1 MKTVRPTPKTIGSGE
16 RDKSTGARDSA
27 HLPPIPHG
35 LGLDCRRA
43 GQSLP
48 PSETDPD
55 RVEVA
60 EPFQSEFQSAGNC
73 RHWESSRMSTPSSS
87 PVSAGARAIIT
98 GGSRGLGFEVARGLA
113 AQGYQLALIAK
124 DPQGLAQAREK
135 LAAEFPHSSVTT
147 FAIDFEV
154 TTPAALDRAR
164 QQLAEV
170 RSSVA
175 TPTALVIAHAVMSEK
190 MSKTLRTTDAE
201 WRRVMAINLD
211 STFMVVNELVPPMA
225 DARAGRVVIFSACLG
240 RMSGP
245 GNAGGLAPYRIS
257 KAGVN
262 ALVRN
267 LAHETGMGAR
277 GLLVDAICPNH
288 SRTDM
293 GGPDAL
299 RSAEEGAETALWL
312 LDRRFNPQSENE
324 IERTTGVLWED
335 HQIVPW

>member
-1 MKTVRPTPKTIGSGE
+1 MCAANTRP
-16 RDKSTGARDSA
+16 
-27 HLPPIPHG
+27 L
-35 LGLDCRRA
+35 
-43 GQSLP
+43 
-48 PSETDPD
+48 
-55 RVEVA
+55 
-60 EPFQSEFQSAGNC
+60 
-73 RHWESSRMSTPSSS
+73 
-87 PVSAGARAIIT
+87 AIIT
-98 GGSRGLGFEVARGLA
+98 GGSRGLGFETAKALA
-113 AQGYQLALIAK
+113 LQGFDLALIAK
-124 DPQGLAQAREK
+124 DSTRLED
-135 LAAEFPHSSVTT
+135 AAEKIHTHSASGSQSPAPHIST
-147 FAIDFEV
+147 FVCDLEDPHLVRELIDSI
-154 TTPAALDRAR
+154 TQSLPTP
-164 QQLAEV
+164 QL
-170 RSSVA
+170 
-175 TPTALVIAHAVMSEK
+175 LILAHGVMSEK
-190 MSKTLRTTDAE
+190 MSKTLKTNDAE

-211 STFMVVNELVPPMA
+211 SVFQLVNGIAPAMA
-225 DARAGRVVIFSACLG
+225 DARNGRVIIFSACLG

-312 LDRRFNPQSENE
+312 LDRPFNHQSENE

>member
-1 MKTVRPTPKTIGSGE
+1 MPPN
-16 RDKSTGARDSA
+16 SA
-27 HLPPIPHG
+27 HDRGPIAVGSPGPPK
-35 LGLDCRRA
+35 
-43 GQSLP
+43 
-48 PSETDPD
+48 
-55 RVEVA
+55 
-60 EPFQSEFQSAGNC
+60 FQSAGFC

-87 PVSAGARAIIT
+87 PIPAGATGATGATAIIT

-113 AQGYQLALIAK
+113 AQGYHLALIAK
-124 DPQGLAQAREK
+124 DPQGLNQARDK
-135 LAAEFPHSSVTT
+135 LIAEFPQSSVNT

-154 TTPAALDRAR
+154 TTPSAIESAR
-164 QQLAEV
+164 QQLSQV
-170 RSSVA
+170 RTSIA

-190 MSKTLRTTDAE
+190 MSKTLRTSDAE

-225 DARAGRVVIFSACLG
+225 DARNGRVVIFSACLG

-293 GGPDAL
+293 GGPDAP

-312 LDRRFNPQSENE
+312 LNRAFNPQSENE
-324 IERTTGVLWED
+324 IEKTTGVLWED